1 MSCSESEEEFFSS
14 IKKKRKIS
22 TRSTTN
28 AISSDEEDSMEPQTP
43 KISCAPRS
51 SHTRSSE
58 RLRNKKQFVMP
69 KKEDVFRDIPSSE
82 KVKARTPSKCVN
94 DFTRVTNRYN
104 ADRYETFEDDNYDSD
119 DIDDFIN
126 DEEES
131 DEDSEDEKPHPS
143 RIKGYRRRLVP
154 KASDSESEES
164 GSCQPLDSETDTED
178 KPVKNTAKADNTS
191 RSNSPV
197 SGVKLKKSKYKSNV
211 IESSDSDTELE
222 ENSEITAVE
231 ERVNDQSSAENS
243 NNSEALHCV
252 THLEDRESSVANNVQ
267 TDSGTEIIITESD
280 EELYL
285 CCASVDDK
293 QTGIIISDK
302 SSENESSSGCESETD
317 SSSESETEEEVCKE
331 DRAYRQRK
339 QKLQKFEEFKEQ
351 RRKRKLSK

>member
-1 MSCSESEEEFFSS
+1 MSSSESEEEFFSS
-14 IKKKRKIS
+14 MKKKRKIS
-22 TRSTTN
+22 TKSTSNTVT
-28 AISSDEEDSMEPQTP
+28 SDEEDSIEPQTP
-43 KISCAPRS
+43 KKSCAPRS
-51 SHTRSSE
+51 THTRSSE

-69 KKEDVFRDIPSSE
+69 KKEDVFKDIPSSE
-82 KVKARTPSKCVN
+82 KVKTRTPSKCVN

-104 ADRYETFEDDNYDSD
+104 ADRYETFDFDNYDSD

-131 DEDSEDEKPHPS
+131 DEDSDERPHPS
-143 RIKGYRRRLVP
+143 RIQGYRRRLVP

-178 KPVKNTAKADNTS
+178 KPVKNTIDKPS

-197 SGVKLKKSKYKSNV
+197 TGVKLKKSKYKSNV

-222 ENSEITAVE
+222 DNTEITAVE
-231 ERVNDQSSAENS
+231 ERVNEQSSAENF
-243 NNSEALHCV
+243 NNSETLHCETNMEDKETSV
-252 THLEDRESSVANNVQ
+252 TNNVQ

-285 CCASVDDK
+285 CCASMDN
-293 QTGIIISDK
+293 QTETINLDK
-302 SSENESSSGCESETD
+302 SSENESSSGCESESETN
-317 SSSESETEEEVCKE
+317 SSSGSETEEEVCKE

-351 RRKRKLSK
+351 RKKRKLST